1 MNGWQCND
9 ALDKLKEEFSLD
21 MNIYYL
27 RHFLNKTGEGPGG
40 KFNGPSVKT
49 VLKNLDDL
57 AEQLPEEAGSFI
69 NYLDSIK
76 KLHRMCTEE
85 KLSDNYREVIE
96 EFKEAF
102 ENVHQLFGLSETLKV
117 HVILSHYSDYFE
129 LTGKTFKETNGE
141 HHEALHHTL
150 KTMERNKN
158 LYMRKNHGG
167 VIHQQKTHQSISTRN
182 VLSAG
187 FTPKAKLRIRK
198 SRTSSVSS
206 NSPRSSPMKS
216 SPLKKVFNHSKSFIT
231 NFLNRIDE

>member
-1 MNGWQCND
+1 MDSNTFLCTTCGSTFRERWELKCHNQKFHDTRVFNCQICN
-9 ALDKLKEEFSLD
+9 LEVIGLYK
-21 MNIYYL
+21 MQG
-27 RHFLNKTGEGPGG
+27 H
-40 KFNGPSVKT
+40 
-49 VLKNLDDL
+49 KN
-57 AEQLPEEAGSFI
+57 
-69 NYLDSIK
+69 
-76 KLHRMCTEE
+76 
-85 KLSDNYREVIE
+85 IE

-129 LTGKTFKETNGE
+129 ITGKTFRETNGE

-158 LYMRKNHGG
+158 LFMRKNHGG
-167 VIHQQKTHQSISTRN
+167 VVHRQKSHQSISTRN

-206 NSPRSSPMKS
+206 NSPRSSPMK
-216 SPLKKVFNHSKSFIT
+216 KIFNHSKSFIT
-231 NFLNRIDE
+231 NFLNKIDE